1 MELIL
6 QTGLEHQQKPVDA
19 ISGVLKD
26 VRIATPTQHFENPTI
41 DLTDFHI
48 AENIKHTQDNLHVHT
63 SMRGKTPSTE
73 RLLVDIKMETG
84 TGKTYVYTNAIYEL
98 HKRYGINKF
107 IVAVPTL
114 PIKAGAKQFLSDP
127 YVEKYFQNTC
137 GYNATIDLCVLNAM
151 KIKKGKRYFPS
162 VVRDFVEGSFQNRN
176 KIYHLIFL
184 RQGGDYYDSSK

>member
-19 ISGVLKD
+19 IRGFLKD

-84 TGKTYVYTNAIYEL
+84 TG
-98 HKRYGINKF
+98 
-107 IVAVPTL
+107 
-114 PIKAGAKQFLSDP
+114 
-127 YVEKYFQNTC
+127 
-137 GYNATIDLCVLNAM
+137 
-151 KIKKGKRYFPS
+151 
-162 VVRDFVEGSFQNRN
+162 
-176 KIYHLIFL
+176 
-184 RQGGDYYDSSK
+184 